1 MRQHELPRL
10 IAMTQQSILI
20 VDDNDDIRFALSLL
34 LSQAGYRVIEA
45 DSPAQCLQLLSRL
58 TPSLILLD
66 MNFSRDTTS
75 GNEGLE
81 LLGDITPKHI
91 PVMLMTA
98 WANIEL
104 AVKGLQLGAKD
115 FIEKPWRKEKLLSQ
129 ISTHI
134 AAANQAETTQCTT
147 QGESANTIQWVAT
160 SPVMQQLEQLLQQLA
175 PTDANLLILGENGT
189 GKSQLANRIHQLS
202 LRHAQSL
209 ISLNMGA
216 LTETLFESELFGHH
230 KGAFTDAK
238 QDRTGAFS
246 RAHNSTLFM
255 DEIGTLPL
263 HLQPKLLQ
271 VLETGEFMPLGANK
285 SEQANVRLIAATN
298 QDLNAAISAGQ
309 FRQDLYYRLNTFVI
323 TLPALCDRSDDIIPL
338 ASHFITHFATKY
350 NKTPPK
356 LSQSASRLLLEH
368 NWPGNVRELG
378 HVIERAVLICAH
390 EQIDIAHILIDN
402 PTPTNTQA
410 QHTVPDLTLAA
421 LEKQR
426 IIDVL
431 TEHNEHISASAK
443 ALGISRNALYR
454 RLEKY
459 QLDRYIN
466 DNE

>member
-1 MRQHELPRL
+1 
-10 IAMTQQSILI
+10 MTQQSILI

-129 ISTHI
+129 VSTHI
-134 AAANQAETTQCTT
+134 AAANQAETTQCPA
-147 QGESANTIQWVAT
+147 QGESANTMQWVAT

-323 TLPALCDRSDDIIPL
+323 TLPALRERSDDIIPL
-338 ASHFITHFATKY
+338 ANHFITHFATKY

-402 PTPTNTQA
+402 PASTNTQA
-410 QHTVPDLTLAA
+410 QHPVPDLTLAA

-459 QLDRYIN
+459 QLERYID